1 MILPIALFPQEQKD
15 IVMLDTEVPDNNP
28 IETLPRA
35 CPKEINR
42 HTSVDKSLQRGKK
55 TQTQIS
61 EICVKRKK
69 CFLMSRSTI
78 QGMIRRLL
86 IENKMPKEKL
96 AKILAIRK
104 KQLEY
109 FAAKQGSEKLR
120 AKINLPLIKL
130 YCKTRWKQK

>member
-1 MILPIALFPQEQKD
+1 MILSTALFTQEQKG
-15 IVMLDTEVPDNNP
+15 IVVEGISVEKLPVT
-28 IETLPRA
+28 ETLPKA
-35 CPKEINR
+35 CPIG
-42 HTSVDKSLQRGKK
+42 KSLQCGKK
-55 TQTQIS
+55 AQTG
-61 EICVKRKK
+61 EICVKREK

-86 IENKMPKEKL
+86 IENKMPKEEL

>member
-1 MILPIALFPQEQKD
+1 MTLSTALSTQEQTG
-15 IVMLDTEVPDNNP
+15 IVVEGISVEKLLDTE
-28 IETLPRA
+28 TLPKA
-35 CPKEINR
+35 CP
-42 HTSVDKSLQRGKK
+42 VDKSLQCRKK
-55 TQTQIS
+55 AQIS
-61 EICVKRKK
+61 ETCVKRKR

-86 IENKMPKEKL
+86 VENKMPKEEL

-104 KQLEY
+104 KQVDY